1 MAVVDASA
9 RHLTMESPLGLMA
22 VSATDAGVTC
32 VHMGVEEMKD
42 AWGPEEATPVLEAAV
57 DQLEAY
63 FAGELKE
70 FDLPLAA
77 AGTAFQQRVWAE
89 LVRIPYGETCSYM
102 DVAERLGDRKAVR
115 AVGLANGRNPIAIV
129 VPCHRVIGANGKLTG
144 YAGGLWRKERLLSLE
159 RGEPALFA

>member
-1 MAVVDASA
+1 MNASA
-9 RHLTMESPLGLMA
+9 RHLTMESPLGLLA
-22 VSATDAGVTC
+22 VSAVEEGLTY
-32 VHMGVEEMKD
+32 VHMGVEEVKD
-42 AWGPEEATPVLEAAV
+42 AWGPQEPTPVLEAAV

-63 FAGELKE
+63 FAGELKD

-77 AGTAFQQRVWAE
+77 AGTAFQQRVWTE
-89 LVRIPYGETCSYM
+89 LVRIPYGATCSYM
-102 DVAERLGDRKAVR
+102 DVAERIGDRKAVR

>member
-1 MAVVDASA
+1 
-9 RHLTMESPLGLMA
+9 MESPLGLMA
-22 VSATDAGVTC
+22 VSAVEEGLTY

-42 AWGPEEATPVLEAAV
+42 AWGPEAATPVLEAAV

-63 FAGELKE
+63 FAGDLKD

-77 AGTAFQQRVWAE
+77 EGTEFQHRVWDE
-89 LVRIPYGETCSYM
+89 LCRIPYGETVAYM
-102 DVAERLGDRKAVR
+102 DIADRIGDRKAVR
-115 AVGLANGRNPIAIV
+115 AVGLANGRNPIAII

>member
-1 MAVVDASA
+1 MNTSA

-22 VSATDAGVTC
+22 VSAVEEGLTY

-42 AWGPEEATPVLEAAV
+42 AWGPEEATPVLAAAV
-57 DQLEAY
+57 EQLEAY
-63 FAGELKE
+63 FHGDLKD

-77 AGTAFQQRVWAE
+77 EGTPFQHRVWDE
-89 LVRIPYGETCSYM
+89 LCRIPYGETVAYM
-102 DVAERLGDRKAVR
+102 DIAERIGDRKAVR

>member
-1 MAVVDASA
+1 MNTSA
-9 RHLTMESPLGLMA
+9 RHVKMESPLGIMA
-22 VSATDAGVTC
+22 ISAVDEGLTC
-32 VHMGVEEMKD
+32 INMGVEEMKD
-42 AWGPEEATPVLEAAV
+42 AWGPEESTPVLDAAV
-57 DQLEAY
+57 DQMEAY
-63 FAGELKE
+63 FAGDLKE

-77 AGTAFQQRVWAE
+77 TGTDFQRRVWAQ
-89 LVRIPYGETCSYM
+89 LCRIPYGETVSYM
-102 DVAERLGDRKAVR
+102 HVAEAIGDRKAVR

>member
-1 MAVVDASA
+1 
-9 RHLTMESPLGLMA
+9 MESPLGLLA
-22 VSATDAGVTC
+22 VSAVEEGLTY
-32 VHMGVEEMKD
+32 VHMGVEEVKD
-42 AWGPEEATPVLEAAV
+42 AWGPQEPTPVLEAAV

-63 FAGELKE
+63 FAGELKD

-102 DVAERLGDRKAVR
+102 DVAERIGDRKAVR

>member
-1 MAVVDASA
+1 MTAVDASA
-9 RHLTMESPLGLMA
+9 RHLTMESPLGRLA

-42 AWGPEEATPVLEAAV
+42 AWGPEEPTPVLEAAV

-63 FAGELKE
+63 FAGELKA

-77 AGTAFQQRVWAE
+77 PGTAFQRRVWAE
-89 LVRIPYGETCSYM
+89 LVRIPYGETCSYL

-115 AVGLANGRNPIAIV
+115 AVGLANGRNPIAII

>member
-1 MAVVDASA
+1 MNA
-9 RHLTMESPLGLMA
+9 RHLTMQSPLGLLAIAA
-22 VSATDAGVTC
+22 VDEGLTC
-32 VHMGVEEMKD
+32 INMGVEEVD
-42 AWGPEEATPVLEAAV
+42 EAWGPEEPTPVLEAAV
-57 DQLEAY
+57 DQMEAY
-63 FAGELKE
+63 FAGDLKE

-77 AGTAFQQRVWAE
+77 AGTPFQRRVWAE
-89 LVRIPYGETCSYM
+89 LVKIPYGETCSYL
-102 DVAERLGDRKAVR
+102 DVAQRLGDPKAVR

>member
-1 MAVVDASA
+1 MNRTA

-22 VSATDAGVTC
+22 VSAVEEGLTC
-32 VHMGVEEMKD
+32 VHMGVEEVKE

-63 FAGELKE
+63 FAGDLKE

-77 AGTAFQQRVWAE
+77 AGTDFQQRVWAQ
-89 LVRIPYGETCSYM
+89 LCRIPYGETVAYM
-102 DVAERLGDRKAVR
+102 DIAEAIGDRKAVR

-129 VPCHRVIGANGKLTG
+129 VPCHRVIGKSGKLTG

>member
-1 MAVVDASA
+1 
-9 RHLTMESPLGLMA
+9 MESPLGLLA
-22 VSATDAGVTC
+22 VSAVEEGLTY
-32 VHMGVEEMKD
+32 VHMGVEEVKD
-42 AWGPEEATPVLEAAV
+42 AWGPEEPTPVLEAAV

-63 FAGELKE
+63 FAGDLKD

-77 AGTAFQQRVWAE
+77 AGTAFQQRVWTE

-102 DVAERLGDRKAVR
+102 DVAERIGDRKAVR

>member
-1 MAVVDASA
+1 MNTSA

-22 VSATDAGVTC
+22 VSAVEEGLTY

-42 AWGPEEATPVLEAAV
+42 AWGPEEATPVLTSAV
-57 DQLEAY
+57 EQLEAY
-63 FAGELKE
+63 FHGDLKD

-77 AGTAFQQRVWAE
+77 VGTDFQHRVWNE
-89 LVRIPYGETCSYM
+89 LSRIPYGETVAYM
-102 DVAERLGDRKAVR
+102 DIADRIGDRKAVR

-159 RGEPALFA
+159 RGEPALFG

>member
-1 MAVVDASA
+1 MNPSA
-9 RHLTMESPLGLMA
+9 KHLKMESPLGLMA
-22 VSATDAGVTC
+22 VSAVDEGLTC

-63 FAGELKE
+63 FAGDLKD

-77 AGTAFQQRVWAE
+77 VGTAFQRRVWAE
-89 LVRIPYGETCSYM
+89 LVRIPYGETYSYLE
-102 DVAERLGDRKAVR
+102 VAERLGDRKAVR
-115 AVGLANGRNPIAIV
+115 AVGLANGRNPIAII